1 MHVSKLCNTKLKG
14 VTIKDEMRFCK
25 GDYRSLEYESGNQRG
40 GHYYCSG

>member
-25 GDYRSLEYESGNQRG
+25 GDYPSLEYESGNQRG